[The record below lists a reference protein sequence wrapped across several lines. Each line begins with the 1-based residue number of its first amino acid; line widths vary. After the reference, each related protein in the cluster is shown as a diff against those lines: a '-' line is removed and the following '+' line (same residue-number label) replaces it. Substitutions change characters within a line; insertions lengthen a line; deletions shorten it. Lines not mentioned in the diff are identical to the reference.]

1 MDRRVVVTGL
11 GAVTPLG
18 IRIDTIWDQICHGI
32 SGIDTITRFDTHD
45 FSVRIAGEARGFAP
59 EDYLDKREIR
69 RTDRFVQF
77 AMAAAQASITDADL
91 SITEANAHRV
101 GVYIGTAFGGLESLE
116 AVHRQLLEKGPNRV
130 SPLFPAVVLG
140 NLASGHVSIRF
151 GACGPNNSS
160 VTACAAGSHAIGEA
174 CHLIVRGAAD
184 VMITGGTEAVITPL
198 AVSTFGNMRA
208 LSTRNDVPQEACRP
222 FDRERDGFVMA
233 EGAGILILE
242 ELQHAHRRGARIYA
256 ELIGYGS
263 AGDAHHLT
271 APCPDGAGAARCML
285 SALQDAG
292 LSADAVDHINAHAT
306 STPAGD
312 VAETLAI
319 KMVFKA
325 RAHAIPISATKSMT
339 GHLLGAA
346 GAVGSIFTVLA
357 LRDGILPPTINHRHP
372 DPDCDLDYVPN
383 DARQVPIRTAMC
395 NAFGFGGKVVA
406 RTLWWDQCVAS
417 VPYV

>member
-1 MDRRVVVTGL
+1 MDRRVVITGL

-395 NAFGFGGKVVA
+395 NAFGFGG
-406 RTLWWDQCVAS
+406 TNAS
-417 VPYV
+417 LLFRSFDE